1 VERSLQKQGIS
12 RQELGREKFLEKIWE
27 WKAEKGNYITEQM
40 KRLGASADWTKEK
53 FTLDPDMNEA
63 VNEAFVSLFEKEL
76 IYRGNYM
83 VNWSPSLQTAVSDLE
98 VEYTEEEGK
107 LYYFKYFLEDD
118 GSAGKEKEFIPVAT
132 TRPET
137 IFGDMAVCVHP
148 EDERYSKFIGKK
160 VTIPVKNTLIPGY
173 KLFFS
178 NLFADLNS
186 FFFFSFFIFHFF
198 IFSVIADT
206 YVDKEFGTGALKITP
221 AHDINDYELGKRHNL
236 PMINIMNK
244 DGTMNEQAGPYTGL
258 DRFKCREEFWK
269 AMQVL
274 GFAIK
279 EEKHMQRVPRSQ
291 RSGEI
296 IEPLL
301 SLQWFLKMEKMSQKA
316 IQVVQTK
323 ELTIIPDFFEKIWFN
338 WLENIH
344 DWCISRQ
351 LWWGH
356 RIPVYYVKSGSNS
369 SSPVPKNEDGSDPF
383 IVARSYEEALEQ
395 AKQKYGQEVT
405 VEQDEDVLD
414 TWFR

>member
-1 VERSLQKQGIS
+1 
-12 RQELGREKFLEKIWE
+12 
-27 WKAEKGNYITEQM
+27 
-40 KRLGASADWTKEK
+40 
-53 FTLDPDMNEA
+53 
-63 VNEAFVSLFEKEL
+63 
-76 IYRGNYM
+76 
-83 VNWSPSLQTAVSDLE
+83 
-98 VEYTEEEGK
+98 
-107 LYYFKYFLEDD
+107 
-118 GSAGKEKEFIPVAT
+118 
-132 TRPET
+132 
-137 IFGDMAVCVHP
+137 
-148 EDERYSKFIGKK
+148 
-160 VTIPVKNTLIPGY
+160 
-173 KLFFS
+173 
-178 NLFADLNS
+178 
-186 FFFFSFFIFHFF
+186 
-198 IFSVIADT
+198 
-206 YVDKEFGTGALKITP
+206 
-221 AHDINDYELGKRHNL
+221 
-236 PMINIMNK
+236 MINIMNK
-244 DGTMNEQAGPYTGL
+244 DGTMNEQAGPYAGL

-316 IQVVQTK
+316 IRVVQTK

-369 SSPVPKNEDGSDPF
+369 SSTAVPKNEDGSDPF

-395 AKQKYGQEVT
+395 AKKKYGQEVI
-405 VEQDEDVLD
+405 VEQDDDVLD